1 MFQSLFVQWS
11 ILQNDSSKQEPWY
24 LLQRFTPEEWNSS
37 NFASQ
42 KDLQWFR
49 DSKYGMFIHFALSTY
64 TGKDLGWELCYTRK
78 APDFGHGPI
87 PDSVWTKYPEKF
99 SLEKFNAKAWVGFAK
114 KAGFKYIVA
123 IAKHLDGFH
132 LWNTKYSDFNIMH
145 TPFGRDYLKE
155 LADACHAAGMKFG
168 IYYCQRDFYQPDYAP
183 VDTSMIEQ
191 ISDPPYYRAKPGIEK
206 ILPGPTH
213 QKYIDYQFNVV
224 RELCSNYGKIDIFWF
239 DACWWGACS
248 RRICG
253 NPKSSPE

>member
-1 MFQSLFVQWS
+1 MILPNRNLGIYCNVLPPRNGTAAILPRKRIFNGFGMPSMECSS
-11 ILQNDSSKQEPWY
+11 ILRYP
-24 LLQRFTPEEWNSS
+24 LIPERIWDGSFVIPARHLILGMGPYQIVFGQS
-37 NFASQ
+37 TQ
-42 KDLQWFR
+42 KNLIW
-49 DSKYGMFIHFALSTY
+49 K
-64 TGKDLGWELCYTRK
+64 
-78 APDFGHGPI
+78 
-87 PDSVWTKYPEKF
+87 
-99 SLEKFNAKAWVGFAK
+99 KFNAKAWVGFAK